1 MPSSPCVGSPGRAGA
16 VRAAASA
23 AGVMR
28 CCSPQKLRSWSSG
41 AARRGRGA
49 LSLAADPPRPSAGRA
64 APDAMTSDAL
74 CRTAA
79 PAREIH
85 LTRPACRRARIVI
98 PSAVLG
104 QRGSWDPGRLRS
116 IRCPASLPD
125 QASAGFAVLHS
136 SRLPSTLFTRSE
148 PAPCHVGQPIRVT
161 RRGLPRLCRRK
172 RREGKMPLT
181 ELCNRPSVRAPEEP
195 LDSFLQARFTAR
207 RTRWRRRLTPHL
219 QLRACC
225 RRSRA
230 GYREARS
237 AAPERHRA
245 AAAFSAAH
253 SARSSTL

>member
-1 MPSSPCVGSPGRAGA
+1 LFTAEASVLILR
-16 VRAAASA
+16 RSA
-23 AGVMR
+23 AGPR
-28 CCSPQKLRSWSSG
+28 
-41 AARRGRGA
+41 A

-85 LTRPACRRARIVI
+85 LTRPARCRARVVI

-116 IRCPASLPD
+116 IRCPTSLPD

-230 GYREARS
+230 GVPRS
-237 AAPERHRA
+237 EERRTGAAPRCGGVLGRA
-245 AAAFSAAH
+245 Q
-253 SARSSTL
+253 RSKLDPLTPASRSGR